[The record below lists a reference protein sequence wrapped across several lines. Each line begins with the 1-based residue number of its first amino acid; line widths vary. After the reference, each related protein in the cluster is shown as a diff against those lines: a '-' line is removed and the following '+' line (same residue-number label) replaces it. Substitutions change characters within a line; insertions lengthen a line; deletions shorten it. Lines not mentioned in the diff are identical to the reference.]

1 MSNRFWT
8 IAIGVV
14 LGLAGGFAYWFFI
27 GCDEGCAIRS
37 SWWKMSLYGGFMGGF
52 ALDSV
57 RDLQQRRK
65 GSSKSP
71 SADAVDGASS
81 PNPSDSSDS
90 KSSN

>member
-8 IAIGVV
+8 ITIGTV
-14 LGLAGGFAYWFFI
+14 LGLTGGFAYWYFI

-65 GSSKSP
+65 GTGKSP
-71 SADAVDGASS
+71 SVDASDGASS
-81 PNPSDSSDS
+81 SRSSAS
-90 KSSN
+90 NSESSN